1 MEIKIYEKLPKE
13 AIDIRESVFVKEQG
27 FKNELDDID
36 DTAKHIVIFDSFLN
50 PIATCRFFYSEE
62 RKCYV
67 IGRVAVKKE
76 FRGENLGSELLNFA
90 ENEIRKNEANCIELS
105 AQEGS
110 KLFYEKNGYLST
122 GDFHYDEN
130 CLHVWMR
137 KELK

>member
-67 IGRVAVKKE
+67 IGRVAVKK
-76 FRGENLGSELLNFA
+76 NLE
-90 ENEIRKNEANCIELS
+90 
-105 AQEGS
+105 
-110 KLFYEKNGYLST
+110 EKI
-122 GDFHYDEN
+122 
-130 CLHVWMR
+130 
-137 KELK
+137 